1 MIETRTATINDAQRL
16 LEIYGYYVKHTAI
29 SFEYEVPSVEEF
41 RKRIGRTLERYPY
54 FVLEEEGRVL
64 GYAYAGPFKAR
75 AAYDWS
81 CELSIYLDKDC
92 RGKGY
97 GRMLY
102 AALEDRLKAQGIQN
116 LYTCIAFPDVEDE
129 YLTTNSAEFHEHM
142 GYHRVGLFRQCAYK
156 FGRWY
161 SMIWM
166 EKIVGEHPPSFSKSF
181 SSQDGYDLLKS
192 IALSEVL

>member
-1 MIETRTATINDAQRL
+1 MIREATINDAPRL

-41 RKRIGRTLERYPY
+41 QARIERTLVRYPY
-54 FVLEEEGRVL
+54 LVLEEEDFVL

-92 RGKGY
+92 HGKGF
-97 GRMLY
+97 GRRLY
-102 AALEDRLKAQGIQN
+102 EALEERLKAQGIQN
-116 LYTCIAFPDVEDE
+116 LYACIAFPDEEDE
-129 YLTTNSAEFHEHM
+129 YLTINSVEFHEHM
-142 GYHRVGLFRQCAYK
+142 GYRRVGVFRQCAYK

-161 SMIWM
+161 SMTWM
-166 EKIVGEHPPSFSKSF
+166 EKMIGEHQAVVTIPKMNH
-181 SSQDGYDLLKS
+181 
-192 IALSEVL
+192 

>member
-1 MIETRTATINDAQRL
+1 MIREATINDAPRL

-41 RKRIGRTLERYPY
+41 QARIERTLVRYP
-54 FVLEEEGRVL
+54 FLVLEEEDFVL

-92 RGKGY
+92 HGKGF
-97 GRMLY
+97 GRRLY
-102 AALEDRLKAQGIQN
+102 DALEERLKAQGIQN
-116 LYTCIAFPDVEDE
+116 LYACIAFPDEEDE
-129 YLTTNSAEFHEHM
+129 DLTINSVEFHEHM
-142 GYHRVGLFRQCAYK
+142 GYRRVGVFRQCAYK

-161 SMIWM
+161 SMTWM
-166 EKIVGEHPPSFSKSF
+166 EKMLGEHQAVVTIPKMNH
-181 SSQDGYDLLKS
+181 
-192 IALSEVL
+192 

>member
-1 MIETRTATINDAQRL
+1 MIREATINDAPRL

-41 RKRIGRTLERYPY
+41 QARIERTLVRYP
-54 FVLEEEGRVL
+54 FLVLEEEDFVL

-92 RGKGY
+92 HGKGF
-97 GRMLY
+97 GRRLY
-102 AALEDRLKAQGIQN
+102 DALEERLKAQGIQN
-116 LYTCIAFPDVEDE
+116 LYACIAFPDEEDE
-129 YLTTNSAEFHEHM
+129 YLTINSVEFHEHM
-142 GYHRVGLFRQCAYK
+142 GYRRVGVFRQCAYK

-161 SMIWM
+161 SMTWM
-166 EKIVGEHPPSFSKSF
+166 EKMLGEHQAVVTIPKMNH
-181 SSQDGYDLLKS
+181 
-192 IALSEVL
+192 

>member
-1 MIETRTATINDAQRL
+1 MIREATINDAPRL

-41 RKRIGRTLERYPY
+41 QARIERTLVRYPY
-54 FVLEEEGRVL
+54 LVLEEEDFVL

-92 RGKGY
+92 HGKGF
-97 GRMLY
+97 GRRLY
-102 AALEDRLKAQGIQN
+102 EALEERLKAQGIQN
-116 LYTCIAFPDVEDE
+116 LYACIAFPDEEDE
-129 YLTTNSAEFHEHM
+129 YLTINSVEFHEHM
-142 GYHRVGLFRQCAYK
+142 GYRRVGVFRQCAYK

-161 SMIWM
+161 SMTWM
-166 EKIVGEHPPSFSKSF
+166 EKMLGEHQAVVTIPKMNH
-181 SSQDGYDLLKS
+181 
-192 IALSEVL
+192 

>member
-1 MIETRTATINDAQRL
+1 MIREATINDAPRL

-41 RKRIGRTLERYPY
+41 QARIERTLVRYP
-54 FVLEEEGRVL
+54 FLVLEEEDFVI

-92 RGKGY
+92 HGKGF
-97 GRMLY
+97 GRRLY
-102 AALEDRLKAQGIQN
+102 EALEERLKAQGIQN
-116 LYTCIAFPDVEDE
+116 LYACIDFPDEEDE
-129 YLTTNSAEFHEHM
+129 YLTINSVEFHEHM
-142 GYHRVGLFRQCAYK
+142 GYRRVGVFRQCAYK

-161 SMIWM
+161 SMTWM
-166 EKIVGEHPPSFSKSF
+166 EKMIGEHQTVVTVPK
-181 SSQDGYDLLKS
+181 
-192 IALSEVL
+192 ANH